1 MLLEL
6 TKNGLYCPPG
16 DFYVD
21 PWGPVTRAIVTHAH
35 ADHARPGA
43 GRYLAARAGERL
55 LRYRLGEEISLQ
67 TVPYGEPVS
76 LNGVRVSLHPAGH
89 VLGSAQVR
97 VEYGGEVWVVSGDYK
112 RRSDPSCAPF
122 EVVPCDT
129 FITEATFGLP
139 IYRWPDPREVF
150 AGINRW
156 WRENQAAGKASI
168 LFAYALGK
176 AQRVL
181 AGVDSST
188 GPIYVHG
195 AVDQINRL
203 YTATGVELPPWGYAT
218 EAPAGTEWSRALIVA
233 PISAQNTAWLRRFGP
248 QATAFAS
255 GWMRVRGQRRRRSVD
270 RGFVLSDH
278 VDWPGL
284 IDTVRATSASRIL
297 VTHGY
302 VPPVVRWLNEQGWE
316 AYAVE
321 TPYRAD
327 EEAGE

>member
-1 MLLEL
+1 MLLTL
-6 TKNGLYCPPG
+6 TDSGLYCSAG

-21 PWGPVTRAIVTHAH
+21 PWQPVRRAILTHAH
-35 ADHARPGA
+35 ADHARPGS
-43 GRYLAARAGERL
+43 RHYLAAAAGESL
-55 LRYRLGEEISLQ
+55 LRYRLGEAISLQ
-67 TVPYGEPVS
+67 TLQYGETVS
-76 LNGVRVSLHPAGH
+76 LDGVRVSLHPAGH

-97 VEYGGEVWVVSGDYK
+97 VEHRGEVWVISGDYK
-112 RRSDPSCAPF
+112 RRSDPTCAAF

-139 IYRWPDPREVF
+139 IYRWPDPEEVF
-150 AGINRW
+150 ADINRW
-156 WRENQAAGKASI
+156 WRQNQAAGKASV

-181 AGVDSST
+181 AGIDGEI
-188 GPIYVHG
+188 GPIYAHG
-195 AVDQINRL
+195 AVYQMNRQ
-203 YTATGVELPPWGYAT
+203 YARAGVELPPCAYAT
-218 EAPAGTEWSRALIVA
+218 EAPGDVAWDQSLIVA
-233 PISAQNTAWLRRFGP
+233 PASAQNSAWLRRFGP

-284 IDTVRATSASRIL
+284 VETVQATGASRVL

-302 VPPVVRWLNEQGWE
+302 VPPVVRWLSEQGWD

-321 TPYRAD
+321 TPYREG
-327 EEAGE
+327 EEGGE